1 MGYTVTSIVSS
12 ARSTRQTLLVGLIVF
27 LFFAW
32 GFATVLNDTLFPKL
46 KGLYSLN
53 YTESMLT
60 QFCFFM
66 SYFVFSIPAG
76 LLLSRI
82 GYVRGVVV
90 GLAGMAFGCALFWPA
105 SASDRYLAFL
115 LPLFVIAGG
124 ITMLQVAANPFI
136 ELLGSESTSHSRLTL
151 AQAFNSL
158 ATAIGPTIGAMII
171 LKAGVIVGTSPMPA
185 AAVREAT
192 RRIETHAIAVFYL
205 VIALVLAAVAVV
217 FWILRRSEAPP
228 VPGQASFRGVMA
240 LFDRPRL
247 VFGAACI
254 FIYVGAEVSIGSVMT
269 NYLMQPAILGVSL
282 QRAGSLVSFYWGG
295 AMVGRFIG
303 SYVLRI
309 AQPGDLLCGC
319 AVGATLLAA
328 LSAVSTGWLSAGSL
342 IAVGLCNSIMFPT
355 IFSLASER
363 LGPDTPNGSGLL
375 CMAIVGGALI
385 PLVVGKVADL
395 TSLST
400 ALFVPAVCYIGIAVY
415 GAAAA
420 RGLGFRSATA
430 KTRVEAP
437 TSP

>member
-1 MGYTVTSIVSS
+1 MTSLESKPVY
-12 ARSTRQTLLVGLIVF
+12 ATRQPLLVGLIVF

-90 GLAGMAFGCALFWPA
+90 GLVGMALGCALFWPA
-105 SASDRYLAFL
+105 SASDRYVAFL
-115 LPLFVIAGG
+115 PPLFVIAGG

-158 ATAIGPTIGAMII
+158 ATAIGPMIGARII
-171 LKAGVIVGTSPMPA
+171 LRSGVIVGTAPLP
-185 AAVREAT
+185 T
-192 RRIETHAIAVFYL
+192 
-205 VIALVLAAVAVV
+205 AAVAEASRRLETHTVAIFYLAIAAVLMVVAIV
-217 FWILRRSEAPP
+217 FWIMRRSEAPP
-228 VPGQASFRGVMA
+228 VPGQASFRGVIA
-240 LFDRPRL
+240 LLDRPRL
-247 VFGAACI
+247 VLGAACI

-269 NYLMQPAILGVSL
+269 NYLMQPATLGASA
-282 QRAGSLVSFYWGG
+282 QHAGSLVSYYWGG

-303 SYVLRI
+303 AYVLRI
-309 AQPGDLLCGC
+309 ARPGNVLCGC
-319 AVGATLLAA
+319 AIGATLLAS
-328 LSAVSTGWLSAGSL
+328 LSAASTGELAAWSL

-363 LGPDTPNGSGLL
+363 LGADTPNGSGLL
-375 CMAIVGGALI
+375 CMAIVGGALV
-385 PLVVGKVADL
+385 PMLVGKVADL

-400 ALFVPAVCYIGIAVY
+400 ALFVPAICYIGIAIY

-420 RGLGFRSATA
+420 RGLGLRQTPA
-430 KTRVEAP
+430 RVSIEAP
-437 TSP
+437 TSR

>member
-1 MGYTVTSIVSS
+1 MTSTTSATRSS
-12 ARSTRQTLLVGLIVF
+12 RQPVLIGLIVF

-46 KGLYSLN
+46 KGLYSLS
-53 YTESMLT
+53 YTVSMLT

-66 SYFVFSIPAG
+66 SYFVFSVPAG

-82 GYVRGVVV
+82 GYIRGVVV
-90 GLAGMAFGCALFWPA
+90 GLVGMALGCALFWPA
-105 SASDRYLAFL
+105 SLSDQYVAFL
-115 LPLFVIAGG
+115 FPLFVIAGG

-171 LKAGVIVGTSPMPA
+171 LKAGVTVGTSSMPS
-185 AAVREAT
+185 AAVEEAS

-205 VIALVLAAVAVV
+205 VIALVLTAVAIV
-217 FWILRRSEAPP
+217 FWMMRRSAAPP
-228 VPGQASFRGVMA
+228 VPGQASFRGVIA
-240 LFDRPRL
+240 LLDRPRL
-247 VFGAACI
+247 VLGAACI

-269 NYLMQPAILGVSL
+269 NYFMQPAILGATA
-282 QRAGSLVSFYWGG
+282 QHAGSLVSFYWGG

-309 AQPGDLLCGC
+309 AKPGNVLCAC
-319 AVGATLLAA
+319 AVGATLLAS
-328 LSAVSTGWLSAGSL
+328 LSAVSTGGLSAGAL

-363 LGPDTPNGSGLL
+363 LGAETPNGSGLL
-375 CMAIVGGALI
+375 CMAIVGGALV
-385 PLVVGKVADL
+385 PMLFGKVADL
-395 TSLST
+395 TSVST
-400 ALFVPAVCYIGIAVY
+400 ALFVPVICYIGIAAY
-415 GAAAA
+415 GAATA
-420 RGLGFRSATA
+420 RGLGLQEAISTPSI
-430 KTRVEAP
+430 EAP
-437 TSP
+437 ASR